1 MNSQMDNVLLYM
13 IKVIRNYLA
22 IHVMTESSLENGTF
36 PAICLEKVSYA
47 YTILKLQLL
56 SKSFSCRFKIVL
68 HIHF

>member
-22 IHVMTESSLENGTF
+22 LHVMPESSLENGTF

-47 YTILKLQLL
+47 YT
-56 SKSFSCRFKIVL
+56 SV
-68 HIHF
+68 H